1 MLGLCILLAA
11 SASRSEHPLSRGCEE
26 GAALLAGCSPAE
38 LLEDAPEI
46 SDFEVLMGVG
56 VKFRMGTS
64 LNVSVGYLEYLS
76 SDQDATDWAQDQ
88 RSRGCT
94 IAAVQANG
102 ILLGMVALRDTLHP
116 NSWQVIQELQD
127 AGEEIWM
134 CTGDHSTTAAAIA
147 DELGIQMKHVRAECA
162 PAHKAALVAELQA
175 AQKRVIFVG
184 DGVNDAVALTAAEVG
199 IAIGAGARLAVDAA
213 DVVLV
218 RSDLQDVPRCAA
230 GVSDVAWKS

>member
-1 MLGLCILLAA
+1 MSLEYHSHHPDPVLPQGSESEMLGLCILLAA

-102 ILLGMVALRDTLHP
+102 
-116 NSWQVIQELQD
+116 
-127 AGEEIWM
+127 
-134 CTGDHSTTAAAIA
+134 
-147 DELGIQMKHVRAECA
+147 
-162 PAHKAALVAELQA
+162 ALVCFAPQ
-175 AQKRVIFVG
+175 
-184 DGVNDAVALTAAEVG
+184 
-199 IAIGAGARLAVDAA
+199 
-213 DVVLV
+213 
-218 RSDLQDVPRCAA
+218 
-230 GVSDVAWKS
+230 VSHKKDTFGCLSMLYVTS